1 MMQRKKAE
9 VDVVKDVLQLVLT
22 ARPPDAFVQSISRQY
37 EERGSLSK
45 KQLEGLY
52 GKASRI
58 ASVSPAKLATLE
70 AIIKKKLTRER
81 GAATQVASSVFIK
94 DETTGMLI
102 EKILAKAPQH
112 KRVLFLKAKY
122 ENNETVTATEIT
134 ELKKFEKLLLN
145 K

>member
-22 ARPPDAFVQSISRQY
+22 ARPADAFVQSISHQY

>member
-22 ARPPDAFVQSISRQY
+22 ARPADAFVQSISHQY

-122 ENNETVTATEIT
+122 ENNETVTATELT